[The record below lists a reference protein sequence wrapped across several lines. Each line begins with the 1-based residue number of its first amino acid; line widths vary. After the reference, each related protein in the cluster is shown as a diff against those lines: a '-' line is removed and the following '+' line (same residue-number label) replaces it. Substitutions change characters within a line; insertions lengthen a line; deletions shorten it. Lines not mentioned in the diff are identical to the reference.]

1 MPPRRRPSRADEDS
15 PPIRTGP
22 AVTQN
27 LPSMPSRFDTSYGSA
42 PSTMPR
48 NSRRG
53 QVRNIQVAL
62 EDALNDDDDSDDGGP
77 RRARRPSVPSRPNR
91 RQQPEPE
98 QESESE
104 SESESEPEP
113 EPGRQSEPDN
123 EPDFDPGFDAASN
136 SPASRHSTPP
146 RQSPPRRGKPSHVDI
161 PLSLVCIVP
170 VSDLLLRQHQPHRST
185 LPNSSQLP
193 IAEVATRGSC
203 LLQLPSEA
211 LIFRRQ

>member
-77 RRARRPSVPSRPNR
+77 RRARRPSVPPRPNR

-98 QESESE
+98 QE

-136 SPASRHSTPP
+136 SPASRHSSPP
-146 RQSPPRRGKPSHVDI
+146 RQSPPRRGKPGHVDI